1 MHHFQ
6 FMHINMSPSIS
17 SDIVGWTPMSET
29 VPTHQLIEMLNQ
41 LFAEFD
47 TLTEKHGVFKA
58 DTIGD
63 ACKPGYEH
71 DFDAE
76 LQVIPHSQFCIIPS
90 RTPDIV
96 AAGHEGQA
104 GPHDATLRVVV
115 SVLDYACL
123 SFTLL

>member
-6 FMHINMSPSIS
+6 FMHVIMILPQRFTNDMSPSIS

-41 LFAEFD
+41 LFSEFD

-63 ACKPGYEH
+63 ACKPGY
-71 DFDAE
+71 
-76 LQVIPHSQFCIIPS
+76 
-90 RTPDIV
+90 
-96 AAGHEGQA
+96 
-104 GPHDATLRVVV
+104 
-115 SVLDYACL
+115 
-123 SFTLL
+123 